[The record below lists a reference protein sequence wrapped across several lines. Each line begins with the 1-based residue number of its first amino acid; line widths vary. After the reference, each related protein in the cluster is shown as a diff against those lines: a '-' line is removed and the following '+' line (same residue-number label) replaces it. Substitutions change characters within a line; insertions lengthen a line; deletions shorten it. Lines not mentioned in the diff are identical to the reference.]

1 MAKILIVDD
10 RPTNRQFLAT
20 LLGYGNHRLLEAADG
35 AEALKLVREE
45 RPDIVISDILM
56 PTMDGFEFAK
66 SVRADPDI
74 KATKIIFYTAAYRA
88 QEARLLATACGVSTV
103 IAKPADP
110 QRVLDVVNKELGIAS
125 LQSIPQFAV
134 KPVAQR
140 QVDVGELSQLG
151 VVLTDYVN
159 DLRGVKTQF
168 DGVVER
174 GLELEQER
182 ERLQGLSSKFAQNLA
197 QLHTTSTRLSALV
210 ELGMDLSAERDP
222 QRLLHRFAA
231 ATRRIVGSRSV
242 VAMVLNTTENRL
254 QHLATDGLGPEAAA
268 AMDSVV
274 LDQGLVGQLLAA
286 QKPIRLAAPQGEKTV
301 ARLPVGHPA
310 ATSFLGVAIGTGARC
325 YGFVFC
331 ADKLGGGGEFADEDE
346 KLALALAG
354 QLAVIYENFELYDM
368 LQRHAAQLQVDF
380 VEHKRTQEALSVS
393 EAGLRRAQLM
403 AKLGHI
409 IARPDGSFESWS
421 EALPELIGVES
432 ARMPRSTRDWLEL
445 LHPDDRV
452 ALRNKAI
459 EAAANGTRADME
471 YRVRRADGTWRHV
484 RHVMEPIGN
493 EADPAGMTRWFNTL
507 QDVSEQNQ
515 AEMNLRESELRF
527 RQLAENI
534 HQVFFL
540 INPAGTQML
549 YVSPAYEHIW
559 RRSTSSLYANPQS
572 WTDPIH
578 PDDKARVFASFEH
591 MKNTGR
597 LDYEYRMVRA
607 DGTLRWIHARGF
619 PIRNDAGEIYRIA
632 GIAEDITDRKQAAE
646 ELRESERRFSNMLG
660 NVQLVSLM
668 LDRKARITYC
678 NDYLLR
684 LTGWRREEV
693 TGRNWFELF
702 LPPENTEMKTVRA
715 ALLADSPSAWHY
727 ENEILTRSGERR
739 LIRWNNS
746 VLRSPAGEV
755 IGTASIGEDITEQKR
770 AEVKIRRLNRVY
782 AVLGQINALIVRVRD
797 REELFREACRIAVE
811 QGQFRMAWIGMAE
824 GGATH
829 VKPIAWAGEVRGFF
843 DSAPLAA
850 GKDRRQGLAWQTIL
864 EKKALVANDVQTDA
878 RTVMKNECM
887 ERGIKSLAMLPL
899 VVAGEGAGV
908 LALYAADS
916 GFFDDDEVKLLLELA
931 GDISFAL
938 EHIANTE
945 RLDYL
950 AYYDELTGLANRK
963 LFLER
968 AEQKLLAAGG
978 VGRKVALLLLDV
990 ERFKGIND
998 ALGRQAGDELLKEIA
1013 DRMTRAGGD
1022 ATRIARIGANHFAI
1036 VVVDEEVEEQLA
1048 RLVERT
1054 LEGVFGSLFRVGGS
1068 ELRVSAKVG
1077 IAVFPSDGADAET
1090 LFRNA
1095 EAAVR
1100 KAKSSGERY
1109 VFYTQQM
1116 TERVAEKLALESK
1129 LRQALEKEEF
1139 VLHYQPKVD
1148 LATRS
1153 IVGLEA
1159 LIRWQSP
1166 ELGLV
1171 PPANFIPLLEE
1182 TGLILPVGAWALRQA
1197 ARAHRAWTEQGL
1209 KVPRVAVNVSAI
1221 QLRQRDFVAA
1231 VEQAILEGLAPTGI
1245 DLEITESVIMQDVDA
1260 TIEKLKE
1267 VRALGLKVAID
1278 DFGTG
1283 YSSLAYLAKL
1293 PVETLKI
1300 DRSFIITMLENPNT
1314 MTLVRTMISLAHSL
1328 RMVVVAEGVDAEE
1341 QAKVLRLLGCD
1352 QMQGYLFSK
1361 PVPAAAIVAML
1372 GQAAAGGESASRR
1385 R

>member
-1 MAKILIVDD
+1 
-10 RPTNRQFLAT
+10 
-20 LLGYGNHRLLEAADG
+20 
-35 AEALKLVREE
+35 
-45 RPDIVISDILM
+45 
-56 PTMDGFEFAK
+56 
-66 SVRADPDI
+66 
-74 KATKIIFYTAAYRA
+74 
-88 QEARLLATACGVSTV
+88 
-103 IAKPADP
+103 
-110 QRVLDVVNKELGIAS
+110 
-125 LQSIPQFAV
+125 
-134 KPVAQR
+134 
-140 QVDVGELSQLG
+140 
-151 VVLTDYVN
+151 
-159 DLRGVKTQF
+159 
-168 DGVVER
+168 
-174 GLELEQER
+174 
-182 ERLQGLSSKFAQNLA
+182 
-197 QLHTTSTRLSALV
+197 
-210 ELGMDLSAERDP
+210 
-222 QRLLHRFAA
+222 
-231 ATRRIVGSRSV
+231 
-242 VAMVLNTTENRL
+242 
-254 QHLATDGLGPEAAA
+254 
-268 AMDSVV
+268 
-274 LDQGLVGQLLAA
+274 
-286 QKPIRLAAPQGEKTV
+286 
-301 ARLPVGHPA
+301 
-310 ATSFLGVAIGTGARC
+310 
-325 YGFVFC
+325 
-331 ADKLGGGGEFADEDE
+331 
-346 KLALALAG
+346 
-354 QLAVIYENFELYDM
+354 
-368 LQRHAAQLQVDF
+368 
-380 VEHKRTQEALSVS
+380 
-393 EAGLRRAQLM
+393 
-403 AKLGHI
+403 
-409 IARPDGSFESWS
+409 
-421 EALPELIGVES
+421 
-432 ARMPRSTRDWLEL
+432 
-445 LHPDDRV
+445 
-452 ALRNKAI
+452 
-459 EAAANGTRADME
+459 
-471 YRVRRADGTWRHV
+471 
-484 RHVMEPIGN
+484 
-493 EADPAGMTRWFNTL
+493 
-507 QDVSEQNQ
+507 
-515 AEMNLRESELRF
+515 
-527 RQLAENI
+527 
-534 HQVFFL
+534 
-540 INPAGTQML
+540 
-549 YVSPAYEHIW
+549 
-559 RRSTSSLYANPQS
+559 
-572 WTDPIH
+572 
-578 PDDKARVFASFEH
+578 
-591 MKNTGR
+591 
-597 LDYEYRMVRA
+597 
-607 DGTLRWIHARGF
+607 
-619 PIRNDAGEIYRIA
+619 
-632 GIAEDITDRKQAAE
+632 
-646 ELRESERRFSNMLG
+646 
-660 NVQLVSLM
+660 
-668 LDRKARITYC
+668 
-678 NDYLLR
+678 
-684 LTGWRREEV
+684 
-693 TGRNWFELF
+693 
-702 LPPENTEMKTVRA
+702 
-715 ALLADSPSAWHY
+715 
-727 ENEILTRSGERR
+727 
-739 LIRWNNS
+739 
-746 VLRSPAGEV
+746 
-755 IGTASIGEDITEQKR
+755 
-770 AEVKIRRLNRVY
+770 
-782 AVLGQINALIVRVRD
+782 
-797 REELFREACRIAVE
+797 
-811 QGQFRMAWIGMAE
+811 
-824 GGATH
+824 
-829 VKPIAWAGEVRGFF
+829 
-843 DSAPLAA
+843 
-850 GKDRRQGLAWQTIL
+850 
-864 EKKALVANDVQTDA
+864 
-878 RTVMKNECM
+878 M

-1300 DRSFIITMLENPNT
+1300 DRSFVITMLENPNT